1 MTVKSSRHSESA
13 EKTTSKQRGKPFKKG
28 QSGNP
33 TGRPKGARNQT
44 TMAAEALMVKDAENV
59 VRAVIEKAT
68 SGDMTAAKIILDR
81 VAPVRKGSPVA
92 LDLPK
97 VRTASDVAEAIA
109 NVIHEMA
116 SGTITPD
123 EAASI
128 AGVIELRRRA
138 IETVELEERL
148 TRLEVNATVEK

>member
-81 VAPVRKGSPVA
+81 VAP
-92 LDLPK
+92 DLPK